1 MRRRHTVARK
11 RQKAVGEF
19 HVPMPRIGPVIAER
33 EYRLVTR
40 SRKRQK
46 VHLRFGKPRRF
57 FAGDSGYYCVF
68 QIDGLNGPGTR
79 ITRYGGGTDSL
90 QALSLTMEM
99 ASLDLLY
106 SDDYKER
113 RLTWYGFYDLG
124 LPLNQGTKRL
134 VHKDPKADR
143 AMKKMLDLLDP
154 EGEYHPR
161 PRKRRSSRHTR
172 KNRV

>member
-57 FAGDSGYYCVF
+57 FAG
-68 QIDGLNGPGTR
+68 
-79 ITRYGGGTDSL
+79 
-90 QALSLTMEM
+90 
-99 ASLDLLY
+99 
-106 SDDYKER
+106 
-113 RLTWYGFYDLG
+113 YDLG